1 MDLYIELQEKTE
13 LLDKAIDDLYVAGE
27 RYAANETAY
36 RVRKAEIEYTL
47 KSQGYAVSLISDIC
61 YRDETLADML
71 KNKILAESLVKV
83 TQERINALKLRIK
96 SIENQLTREYGR

>member
-1 MDLYIELQEKTE
+1 MDLYVELQRKTE
-13 LLDKAIDDLYVAGE
+13 ELDNAIDALFEAGE
-27 RYAANETAY
+27 HYAMSETSY
-36 RVRKAEIEYTL
+36 RVRKAEVEFTL

-61 YRDETLADML
+61 YRDEELAGL
-71 KNKILAESLVKV
+71 LNEKILAESLVKV